1 VNVMRFLKVKK
12 DFNLE
17 KYIILRDDLLENAY
31 SLFYELIM
39 DYRSHKDYPFL
50 LYSLLSNFYSDHNID
65 FELNIDDFKV
75 FKRLNFTKDDWIVI
89 YKVFNKALSYCED
102 NAGLSA
108 FIKLFYSDIIIVGP
122 FGEDFRCL
130 DMDYDFLELVPDEVK
145 KLFWVFDDFFNNQDI
160 ELSEMKSI
168 MRNDSIS
175 CCIAMHL
182 AIWVNDTY
190 TMDRDSLELFVI
202 ALDKYYTKPA
212 FYESDLDNINTL
224 RVELDTA
231 YRFSDDEI
239 HDAFTRIK
247 DWQQK

>member
-1 VNVMRFLKVKK
+1 MKFLKVKK
-12 DFNLE
+12 DFDLQ
-17 KYIILRDDLLENAY
+17 KYIILRDDLLENVY
-31 SLFYELIM
+31 SLFNEIIM
-39 DYRSHKDYPFL
+39 NYRLDRNYSFQLYNLL
-50 LYSLLSNFYSDHNID
+50 LYFYSEHNID
-65 FELNIDDFKV
+65 FELNIDDFKE
-75 FKRLNFTKDDWIVI
+75 FKHLNFTKDDWITI
-89 YKVFNKALSYCED
+89 YRIFNNALTYCEN

-145 KLFWVFDDFFNNQDI
+145 KLFWVFDDFFNNHDM
-160 ELSEMKSI
+160 ELSEMKSLL
-168 MRNDSIS
+168 RNDSIS
-175 CCIAMHL
+175 CCIAKHL

-190 TMDRDSLELFVI
+190 TMDRDSMELFVI

-212 FYESDLDNINTL
+212 FYESDLDNINEL

-239 HDAFTRIK
+239 DDAFKRIK
-247 DWQQK
+247 DWSKN